1 DVRMGLTEQYGCPD
15 PLVGLARG
23 HADVRDHYVRT
34 FDLDRGEQRIE
45 IAADCGDLDVW
56 LGGEQP
62 RDPLADEVV
71 VFCEHHASRHRS
83 QAYDRIQ
90 ADLDT
95 SPQLR
100 EHSHEGK
107 PGTENRRELR

>member
-1 DVRMGLTEQYGCPD
+1 MGLTEQHGCPD
-15 PLVGLARG
+15 PLVCLARG
-23 HADVRDHYVRT
+23 HADIRDHDVRT

-45 IAADCGDLDVW
+45 IGADRGDLDVG
-56 LGGEQP
+56 LRGEQP
-62 RDPLADEVV
+62 SDPLTDEVV
-71 VFCEHHASRHRS
+71 VFCEHHASRHRG

-95 SPQLR
+95 PPQLR

-107 PGTENRRELR
+107 PGTDNRRELR